1 MKHSLAFVAAAGLAL
16 TGCNRS
22 ELTGSGTGHG
32 AGRYAGVGLYQADR
46 MWKQL
51 AGPTPKESAAARI
64 ADDSYVIVAIDS
76 RTGELRQCGNL
87 SGRCIGMN
95 PWSTA
100 ITQAQ
105 LAPATL
111 VKHAEQLDAEALS
124 ETNPASSA
132 PAVVE
137 PKVR

>member
-1 MKHSLAFVAAAGLAL
+1 VKHSLVFVATAGLVL
-16 TGCNRS
+16 TGCSRS
-22 ELTGSGTGHG
+22 ELTGSGPGHG

-51 AGPTPKESAAARI
+51 VGPAPKEAGAARI

-87 SGRCIGMN
+87 SGHCIGMN

-100 ITQAQ
+100 LTQAH
-105 LAPATL
+105 LAPASL
-111 VKHAEQLDAEALS
+111 AKHAEQLDAEALS
-124 ETNPASSA
+124 ETKPVSSA
-132 PAVVE
+132 PTVE